1 LSWKIHIPNERL
13 QFTIESLSLGTLSLF
28 GGKSIKKLKKE
39 ICGLQKMKGNLQ
51 DIKEDKAERK
61 NTNIEKNN
69 NSLF

>member
-1 LSWKIHIPNERL
+1 MRFFACYE
-13 QFTIESLSLGTLSLF
+13 IEAIMEENGRKYLGTLSLF